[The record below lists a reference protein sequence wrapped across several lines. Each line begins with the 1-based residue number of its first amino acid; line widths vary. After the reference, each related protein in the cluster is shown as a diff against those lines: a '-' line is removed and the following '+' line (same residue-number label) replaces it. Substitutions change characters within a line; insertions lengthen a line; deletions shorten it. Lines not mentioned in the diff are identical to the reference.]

1 MPARVSQQIL
11 MILQI
16 NWKSFLVANEVY
28 KENPSKLRTVPRF
41 PGYKKQIITRINIVI
56 YTKQAIS
63 KRQLKQGIINPGQ
76 TGIYLKTIIP
86 TLQIK
91 QVLLLPRINYNP
103 HFALHIVA
111 QEFTKKVYLTKQNYL

>member
-1 MPARVSQQIL
+1 M
-11 MILQI
+11 
-16 NWKSFLVANEVY
+16 
-28 KENPSKLRTVPRF
+28 PRF

-76 TGIYLKTIIP
+76 IGIYLKTIIP

-91 QVLLLPRINYNP
+91 QVLLVPRINYNP

-111 QEFTKKVYLTKQNYL
+111 QEVTKKVYLTK